1 MEATAIRSDIFALVF
16 TGAAVIGDDNVRCAI
31 TENLDGRAR
40 PCVESVRPGAFF
52 RLGSFGFA
60 DGLHSW
66 IAFFEFAQSNGS
78 ESVGTQIFADGAFHF
93 ALFDFVMVGN
103 GADFVAAVCLFGC
116 CATDRVGING
126 WCLIVLHFVRWDAS
140 FFFVVLGFDF
150 GFRLFALYHVEV
162 FVVYVFG
169 FFFHVFHNSYFVSVA
184 GTSGQK

>member
-1 MEATAIRSDIFALVF
+1 MESTAIRSDILALKF
-16 TGAAVIGDDNVRCAI
+16 TGAAVVRNDDVRCAVA
-31 TENLDGRAR
+31 EDLDGRAR
-40 PCVESVRPGAFF
+40 PSVESVRPGAFF

-66 IAFFEFAQSNGS
+66 IAFFEFAQCDCT

-103 GADFVAAVCLFGC
+103 GADFVATVCLFRC
-116 CATDRVGING
+116 CATDRVGIND
-126 WCLIVLHFVRWDAS
+126 WCLLVLHFVRLGAS

-169 FFFHVFHNSYFVSVA
+169 FFFHVFHNSYFVCVA